1 MDYIVQIASGGTIN
15 TSDFMTIG
23 LGIQVILMYIT
34 STISEFAVF
43 VLPMTGIYEVR
54 R

>member
-1 MDYIVQIASGGTIN
+1 MASGGTIN

-23 LGIQVILMYIT
+23 SGIQVILRYIT
-34 STISEFAVF
+34 STISEVAKL
-43 VLPMTGIYEVR
+43 VLLMIGIYEVR